1 MKFTFSIIAI
11 IVGVALWKL
20 IDFQQFRV
28 EKPALAVVYFIT
40 FVFSI
45 YVIVQNVKKT
55 KG

>member
-20 IDFQQFRV
+20 IDFQQLRV

-40 FVFSI
+40 FIFSI
-45 YVIVQNVKKT
+45 YVIVKNGKKT
-55 KG
+55 KA